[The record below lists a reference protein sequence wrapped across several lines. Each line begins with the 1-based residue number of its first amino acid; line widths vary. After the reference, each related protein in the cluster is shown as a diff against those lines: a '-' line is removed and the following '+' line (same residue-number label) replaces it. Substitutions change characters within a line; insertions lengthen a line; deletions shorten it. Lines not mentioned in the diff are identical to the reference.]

1 MSTHKTYIVCGGH
14 ADENGGPHHG
24 HLRWHS
30 TKVDTAQEH
39 EQAVVESASNRLLL
53 QPHEQTNA
61 SNRNPSRI
69 LCANEHLY
77 DPAGRAALCTATK
90 QRACFGR
97 IAHLVSKM
105 SAVPELKLSQEL
117 LVSGDSADWE

>member
-1 MSTHKTYIVCGGH
+1 MLRLTEVLHFLQLASFNQGTESLV
-14 ADENGGPHHG
+14 HHG
-24 HLRWHS
+24 AHHHRLVPIDLRWHN

-39 EQAVVESASNRLLL
+39 EQVVVELASNRLLL

-105 SAVPELKLSQEL
+105 SSVPELKL
-117 LVSGDSADWE
+117 